1 VQLSFDFGRKKN
13 LTGKS
18 IDDKM
23 KKRMKKNMMEIC
35 SFFGRMPWE
44 MKKRRDL
51 KLDCIKIGLFFLGGV
66 NRYINM

>member
-1 VQLSFDFGRKKN
+1 MLIFWAN
-13 LTGKS
+13 A
-18 IDDKM
+18 
-23 KKRMKKNMMEIC
+23 
-35 SFFGRMPWE
+35 GRMPWE